1 VCGQALKHDET
12 QAVLA
17 CLRVIRRSKLAR
29 KHNESASRAG
39 QKSREFLHVV
49 EHHGVQ
55 AGNHDRVLACLP
67 TRDRRLLPTTVALLK
82 QGVIP

>member
-1 VCGQALKHDET
+1 MCGQALKHDET

-39 QKSREFLHVV
+39 QKDREFLHVV

-55 AGNHDRVLACLP
+55 ARNHDRVLACL
-67 TRDRRLLPTTVALLK
+67 RALVA
-82 QGVIP
+82 Q